1 MKFIQSELR
10 GRRVCGEERRWG
22 GGNQRAFGAGTRSG
36 GCANN
41 LSLSGGQLMA
51 VAQGTKD
58 QGEEV
63 EKQDTRGV

>member
-1 MKFIQSELR
+1 M
-10 GRRVCGEERRWG
+10 GRRKSK
-22 GGNQRAFGAGTRSG
+22 AFGAGTRSG

-51 VAQGTKD
+51 EAQGTKD